1 MTHPARNVAL
11 ATIFV
16 ALASMS
22 CSTSF
27 RLLPPAGVTELRAR
41 AEAGVPGAQFNL
53 GAMYA
58 EGRGVPQDEAAA
70 VYWYRLAADQG
81 LAQAQFNLG
90 VMYAEGRGVSQDA
103 AEAAR
108 WYRLAAAQGYSRDP

>member
-1 MTHPARNVAL
+1 MTSFARNVAL
-11 ATIFV
+11 TAIFV

-22 CSTSF
+22 CSTSI

-53 GAMYA
+53 GVIYA
-58 EGRGVPQDEAAA
+58 EGRGMPQDEAAA

-81 LAQAQFNLG
+81 LAEAQFNLG
-90 VMYAEGRGVSQDA
+90 GMYAQGRGVSQDE

-108 WYRLAAAQGYSRDP
+108 WYRLAAAQGYPREP